1 MNGLENRNLRHRYII
16 LGAFLLSFVIVFTVV
31 LFNLQIVNGENYREN
46 IINQTERAYPI
57 KASRG
62 EILDAYGRPMVTNRM
77 GYYIRIQ
84 DVSASDNRINETI
97 AVLLGIMKENGEEFL
112 DEFPI
117 KGEPLDFVFE
127 NSEDKVK
134 KVKEWKKE
142 NGFKNKDGINKIL
155 DSLAEKYGVD
165 ESYTGETRRNIIA
178 IRYSMDKKYFGV
190 TNPYTFASDVSD
202 KVIAQVSESGFLMT
216 GVSVEVEPMREYV
229 SSMAVHIL
237 GRTGIIY
244 AEEYAELR
252 DKGYGM
258 NDIIGKDGIEKE
270 LEFYLKGKD
279 GSMMVKQNK
288 SGSIERVLSE
298 VPPQTDN
305 YAVLTVDSKLQ
316 EITEKALK
324 ENIEAARADSGP
336 DAYSGAAIAIDVKT
350 GGVLAIASYPSY
362 DPVSY
367 TENYNNLLKDPT
379 KPLFN
384 RALSGVYTPG
394 STFKPLVAIAALEEG
409 IISPTDTIEC
419 EGVYKYYAPSYQ
431 PTCLIWKSG
440 KTHGPLTVSEAIGV
454 SCNCFFY
461 DAGRRVGIKD
471 INKYAKAFG
480 LGEKT
485 GIELYEESGIV
496 AGPGYREKLDMPWY
510 PGDVLQAAIGQSDN
524 MFSPAQLANYISTIL
539 NKGTRYS
546 LHLIKEIRTYEGD
559 KIVYKTEP
567 KVLSKIKLKDST
579 VEAVKDGMRRV
590 TGDGTASAVFENF
603 PIEVGGK
610 TGTAEVSQGSDNV
623 LFVGFAPYDNP
634 QIAVAVVIEHGASSR
649 YAANIG
655 REMFASYLGLY
666 ETQDSITQPNKLL
679 K

>member
-84 DVSASDNRINETI
+84 DVSASDNKINETI
-97 AVLLGIMKENGEEFL
+97 AVLLGIMNENGEEFL

-127 NSEDKVK
+127 NSEDKAK

-142 NGFKNKDGINKIL
+142 NDFKNSDSINKIM

-178 IRYSMDKKYFGV
+178 IRYSMDQKYFGV

-288 SGSIERVLSE
+288 AGSIERVLSE
-298 VPPQTDN
+298 VPPETDN

-496 AGPGYREKLDMPWY
+496 AGPDYREKLDIPWY